1 MIIVTGTATA
11 SRETLAEMIRISLEH
26 VRRSRTEEG
35 CISHNV
41 HIDCENPMRLM
52 FFEQWADEETLRKH
66 FALPESRKFARLLRE
81 LAVPATDIPD
91 RVPDRMDV
99 YDATKV
105 RV

>member
-1 MIIVTGTATA
+1 MIIVTGSATA
-11 SRETLAEMIRISLEH
+11 SPDTLGEMTRISLEH

-52 FFEQWADEETLRKH
+52 FCERWANAEALRKH
-66 FALPESRKFARLLRE
+66 FAVAESRAFARRLRE
-81 LAVPATDIPD
+81 LSSPGVIH
-91 RVPDRMDV
+91 DRMDV
-99 YDATKV
+99 YEATKV

>member
-11 SRETLAEMIRISLEH
+11 SPETLAEMTAISFEH

-52 FFEQWADEETLRKH
+52 FFEQWTDADALKKH
-66 FALPESRKFARLLRE
+66 FMVAESRAFARRLRE
-81 LAVPATDIPD
+81 LSAPD
-91 RVPDRMDV
+91 SGDRMDV
-99 YDATKV
+99 YEVAKV

>member
-52 FFEQWADEETLRKH
+52 FFEQWADEETLRIAERTCGAGH
-66 FALPESRKFARLLRE
+66 RHSRSGA
-81 LAVPATDIPD
+81 
-91 RVPDRMDV
+91 
-99 YDATKV
+99 
-105 RV
+105 